1 MIPAPVD
8 VSSFFLRKKGNSEA
22 DGSPS
27 MSGDDRI
34 AAMLMAME
42 DTPLRRFQHLQVEF
56 VTTQHQFITHMP
68 PFRSRVSIPDP
79 VLVSSTRD
87 KNNNKKKK

>member
-22 DGSPS
+22 DGS

-87 KNNNKKKK
+87 HKNNNKKK